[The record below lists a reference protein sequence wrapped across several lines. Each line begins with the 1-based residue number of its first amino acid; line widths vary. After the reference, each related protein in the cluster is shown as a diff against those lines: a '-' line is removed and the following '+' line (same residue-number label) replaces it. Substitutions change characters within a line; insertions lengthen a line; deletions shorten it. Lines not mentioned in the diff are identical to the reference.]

1 MIPAADPF
9 RRYRPTTDS
18 GRTRKGFPM
27 KKTFAASATFPA
39 RSLFRMFAAMLC
51 AAFCLYGT
59 PLHADRVRPGYAWNW
74 GMNIDWKFS
83 KAKGATFPLADALK
97 GMAKDGKQFYE
108 PDYDD
113 SDWQTVSVPH
123 AVNADD
129 SFDSLIAD
137 SGEQDLYRG
146 FMFYRKKIKIDSHS
160 KVKKYFLEFESVRQ
174 TIYLYVNGELAGY
187 YEAGVVPA
195 GFDITPW
202 IRPGENLIAVA
213 TDNTSSRG
221 MNSYVLETRP
231 GRTPGDNSG
240 VGFQWNQ
247 KDFNPVQGGITGNV
261 YLHEKPAMYF
271 TLPLYN
277 NLKTVGAHITASD
290 FDFEGKSAVITVRAE
305 VRNESRAA
313 ADLRV
318 EAYLNNPS
326 SGIFGLEGY
335 HFASATVRVPAAKD
349 AGKVYP
355 TAVEPDAYDRDPA
368 PTGVRSPETTIIEFK
383 QKVTGLKFWSPET
396 PELYNIRLWLWN
408 GDELVEEYNLRTG
421 FRKVEYDRTRGGLL
435 INGRPYYLKGYA
447 QRSTDEWAVI
457 GVSNQWL
464 YDFDAALI
472 RESGAN
478 YIRWMHVAPKPA
490 AIRSGDKYGIVS
502 VCPAGD
508 KEKDIEGRAWNQRVE
523 AMRDAIIYF
532 RNSPSVIFWEAGNN
546 EITPAHM
553 REMTALK
560 RQLDPDGGRFMGCR
574 TISTPEQVA
583 EAEWVGT
590 MIYRH
595 GAKALESMK
604 KIGKFMPILE
614 TEYKRDESPRRAWD
628 RYSPPDYD
636 YVNKWLGLGAKKT
649 DGYDVWDATQEDL
662 SRTLA
667 DRIDGYSYFY
677 DDRVTGADTGAYSG
691 AAMMVWADS
700 NMHGRN
706 AGSENCRSSGRVDPV
721 RIPKGT
727 FYAVQVYHSEVPKVK
742 IVGHWNY
749 PALTDD
755 NYFYRER
762 KNDGT
767 YMKPTGNLLRRDPT
781 KKTVYALAAKCDKV
795 ELLVNGKKVSECT
808 KPKDGFVYEFSDI
821 DVTQSGAVEAV
832 AWANGR
838 IVARDRIE
846 SAGPAA
852 AIRLTP
858 VTGPSGFFADGADIA
873 FFDVAVVDAEGRV
886 CPCDSRRIDFTLEGP
901 AEFLGGYN
909 SGKFGKESVIHKSYV
924 FAECGVNR
932 VFVRA
937 SRKAGK
943 ITLRAKSA
951 AVDTPYGKSPAFAAE
966 ATIEA
971 RAVDL
976 SDGGLAFALYQ
987 QEFRPGSYKP
997 VEYVAASGATP
1008 APVLNDP
1015 NARHCAVCVG
1025 SKPVEFPT
1033 GCKPFRPDS
1042 ATGVVCPVVPVLD
1055 ELIRQGVPLSCEMV
1069 TSKNDLPVAQL
1080 KHAPGRVYAVKTG
1093 ERTLYLAEGF
1103 TEIFL
1108 DDGAESSL
1116 TNYQFEVRNGQLIG
1130 ELSAVLAFLP
1140 VKTDFAENVIYINP

>member
-1 MIPAADPF
+1 MK
-9 RRYRPTTDS
+9 TTS
-18 GRTRKGFPM
+18 T
-27 KKTFAASATFPA
+27 ASSTFPA
-39 RSLFRMFAAMLC
+39 RSVFCMLAAMLC
-51 AAFCLYGT
+51 AAFCLSGS
-59 PLHADRVRPGYAWNW
+59 PLHANDPRPGYAWNL
-74 GMNIDWKFS
+74 GMNVDWKFS
-83 KAKGATFPLADALK
+83 KAKGATFPLADAMK
-97 GMAKDGKQFYE
+97 GMVKDGKEFYE

-113 SDWQTVSVPH
+113 SDWQMVSVPH
-123 AVNADD
+123 AVNAND

-146 FMFYRKKIKIDSHS
+146 FMFYRKKIKIDSHT

-187 YEAGVVPA
+187 YEAGVAPA

-202 IRPGENLIAVA
+202 IKPGENLIAVA

-221 MNSYVLETRP
+221 MTSYVHETRP
-231 GRTPGDNSG
+231 GHAPGDNSG
-240 VGFQWNQ
+240 EGFQWNQ

-261 YLHEKPAMYF
+261 YLHEKPAIYF

-277 NLKTVGAHITASD
+277 NLKTVGTYITASD
-290 FDFEGKSAVITVRAE
+290 FDFEEKSAVITVRAE
-305 VRNESRAA
+305 VRNESGAA
-313 ADLRV
+313 ANLHVD
-318 EAYLNNPS
+318 AYLNNHS
-326 SGIFGLEGY
+326 SGIYGLVGY
-335 HFASATVRVPAAKD
+335 HFSSDPVRVPAAKD
-349 AGKVYP
+349 TGKVFP
-355 TAVEPDAYDRDPA
+355 TAVEADAYAPDPA
-368 PTGVRSPETTIIEFK
+368 PTGICSPETTIIEFK

-396 PELYNIRLWLWN
+396 PDLYNIRLWLWE

-421 FRKVEYDRTRGGLL
+421 FRKVEYDRARGGLL
-435 INGRPYYLKGYA
+435 INDRPYYLKGYA

-457 GVSNQWL
+457 GVANQWL
-464 YDFDAALI
+464 HDFDAALI

-490 AIRSGDKYGIVS
+490 AIHSGDKYGIVS

-508 KEKDIEGRAWNQRVE
+508 KEKDAEGRAWNQRVE

-532 RNSPSVIFWEAGNN
+532 RNSPSVMFWEAGNN
-546 EITPAHM
+546 EIAPAHM

-560 RQLDPDGGRFMGCR
+560 RLLDPDGGRFMGCR

-604 KIGKFMPILE
+604 QIGKFMPILE

-636 YVNKWLGLGAKKT
+636 YVNKWLGPNGKKQ
-649 DGYDVWDATQEDL
+649 DGCDVWDATQEDL

-677 DDRVTGADTGAYSG
+677 DNRVTGADTGTYSG

-706 AGSENCRSSGRVDPV
+706 AGSENCRTSGRVDPV
-721 RIPKGT
+721 RIPKET
-727 FYAVQVYHSEVPKVK
+727 FHAVQVYHSEVPKVK
-742 IVGHWNY
+742 IIGHWNY

-755 NYFYRER
+755 NFFYQER
-762 KNDGT
+762 KFDGT

-795 ELLVNGKKVSECT
+795 ELFVNRKKVSECA
-808 KPKDGFVYEFSDI
+808 KPRDGFVYEFPNI
-821 DVTQSGAVEAV
+821 DVTQSGEVEAV

-838 IVARDRIE
+838 IVTRDRIE

-852 AIRLTP
+852 TIRLTP

-873 FFDVAVVDAEGRV
+873 FFDVAIVDAEGRV

-901 AEFLGGYN
+901 AVFLGGYN
-909 SGKFGKESVIHKSYV
+909 SGKFGDESVIHKDYV

-937 SRKAGK
+937 ERKAGK
-943 ITLRAKSA
+943 ITLRARSE
-951 AVDTPYGKSPAFAAE
+951 AVETAYGKSPAFTAE

-971 RAVDL
+971 RSVNL
-976 SDGGLAFALYQ
+976 LDGGFSSFLFP
-987 QEFRPGSYKP
+987 QEFQPGQYKP
-997 VEYVAASGATP
+997 VEYVAASGSGP
-1008 APVLNDP
+1008 APILDDP
-1015 NARHCAVCVG
+1015 NARPCTVYVG
-1025 SKPVEFPT
+1025 SKSVEFPAN
-1033 GCKPFRPDS
+1033 CKPFRPDS
-1042 ATGVVCPVVPVLD
+1042 ATGVVCPIVPVLD
-1055 ELIRQGVPLSCEMV
+1055 ELIRQGIPMSYKMV
-1069 TSKNDLPVAQL
+1069 SPSDSPISQL
-1080 KHAPGRVYAVKTG
+1080 KHARGSICVVEAG
-1093 ERTLYLAEGF
+1093 ERTLYLAPGF

-1108 DDGAESSL
+1108 DEGEESSL
-1116 TNYQFEVRNGQLIG
+1116 TNFEFTTQRGKLDG

-1140 VKTDFAENVIYINP
+1140 VKTDFAENVIYIKP

>member
-1 MIPAADPF
+1 
-9 RRYRPTTDS
+9 
-18 GRTRKGFPM
+18 M
-27 KKTFAASATFPA
+27 KSTSAASATRPA
-39 RSLFRMFAAMLC
+39 RFFFRMLAAMLC
-51 AAFCLYGT
+51 AVFCLRVT
-59 PLHADRVRPGYAWNW
+59 PLHADDVKPGSAWNL
-74 GMNIDWKFS
+74 GMNVDWKFS
-83 KAKGATFPLADALK
+83 KAKGVTFPLADALK
-97 GMAKDGKQFYE
+97 GMAKDGKQFYDV
-108 PDYDD
+108 DYDD
-113 SDWQTVSVPH
+113 SDWQTVSLPH

-137 SGEQDLYRG
+137 AGEQDLYRG
-146 FMFYRKKIKIDSHS
+146 FMFYRKKFRPISHENE
-160 KVKKYFLEFESVRQ
+160 KKKFFLEFESVRQ
-174 TIYLYVNGELAGY
+174 TIYLYVNGQFAGY
-187 YEAGVVPA
+187 YEAGVAPT

-213 TDNTSSRG
+213 TDNTASRG
-221 MNSYVLETRP
+221 MTSYVRETRP
-231 GRTPGDNSG
+231 GHTPGDNSG
-240 VGFQWNQ
+240 EGFQWNQ

-261 YLHEKPAMYF
+261 YLHEKPDIYF

-277 NLKTVGAHITASD
+277 NLKTVGTYITASD
-290 FDFEGKSAVITVRAE
+290 FDFEEKSAVITVRAE
-305 VRNESRAA
+305 VRNESGAA

-318 EAYLNNPS
+318 NCMINHPVHGLLGLVRESFS
-326 SGIFGLEGY
+326 SEP
-335 HFASATVRVPAAKD
+335 VRVPAAKD
-349 AGKVYP
+349 AGKVFP
-355 TAVEPDAYDRDPA
+355 TAVESEAYDRAPA

-396 PELYNIRLWLWN
+396 PDLYDIRLWLWN
-408 GDELVEEYNLRTG
+408 GDELLEEYWLRTG
-421 FRKVEYDRTRGGLL
+421 FRKVEYDRARGGLL

-447 QRSTDEWAVI
+447 QRSTDEWAAI
-457 GVSNQWL
+457 GVANQWL
-464 YDFDAALI
+464 HDFDAALV

-508 KEKDIEGRAWNQRVE
+508 KEKDIAGRAWNQRVE
-523 AMRDAIIYF
+523 AMRDAIVYF
-532 RNSPSVIFWEAGNN
+532 RNSPSVLFWEAGNN

-560 RQLDPDGGRFMGCR
+560 RRLDPDGGRFMGCR
-574 TISTPEQVA
+574 TISSPEQVA

-604 KIGKFMPILE
+604 ALNKYLPVLE

-636 YVNKWLGLGAKKT
+636 YVNKWLGPGAKKT

-662 SRTLA
+662 SRTLC

-677 DDRVTGADTGAYSG
+677 DNRVGGTGANCYVG
-691 AAMMVWADS
+691 AAMMVWSDS

-706 AGSENCRSSGRVDPV
+706 AGSENCRTSGRVDPV

-749 PALTDD
+749 PALTDT
-755 NYFYRER
+755 NYFYQER

-781 KKTVYALAAKCDKV
+781 KKTVYAVAAKCDKV
-795 ELLVNGKKVSECT
+795 ELVVNGKKVSECT
-808 KPKDGFVYEFSDI
+808 KPRDGFVYDFPNI
-821 DVTQSGAVEAV
+821 DVTQSGVVEAV

-852 AIRLTP
+852 GIRLTP

-873 FFDVAVVDAEGRV
+873 FFDVAVVDDKGRV

-901 AEFLGGYN
+901 GVFLGGYN
-909 SGKFGKESVIHKSYV
+909 SGKFGKESVIHKNYV

-937 SRKAGK
+937 TREKGK
-943 ITLRAKSA
+943 ITLKARSA
-951 AVDTPYGKSPAFAAE
+951 AIDTPDMKSPAFEAE

-971 RAVDL
+971 RAADL
-976 SDGGLAFALYQ
+976 SDGGF
-987 QEFRPGSYKP
+987 GSYNDEIPPGRFKP
-997 VEYVAASGATP
+997 VEYVAASGSGP
-1008 APVLNDP
+1008 APVLDDP
-1015 NARHCAVCVG
+1015 NARPCAVYVG

-1033 GCKPFRPDS
+1033 YCKPFRPDS
-1042 ATGVVCPVVPVLD
+1042 ATGVVCPILTVLD
-1055 ELIRQGVPLSCEMV
+1055 ELIKQGVPVSYKMIFGRE
-1069 TSKNDLPVAQL
+1069 SPIPQL
-1080 KHAPGRVYAVKTG
+1080 KYARGRIYVVKAG

-1108 DDGAESSL
+1108 DDGSESSL
-1116 TNYQFEVRNGQLIG
+1116 TNFEFEVRSLEFIG

-1140 VKTDFAENVIYINP
+1140 VKTDFAENVVYITP